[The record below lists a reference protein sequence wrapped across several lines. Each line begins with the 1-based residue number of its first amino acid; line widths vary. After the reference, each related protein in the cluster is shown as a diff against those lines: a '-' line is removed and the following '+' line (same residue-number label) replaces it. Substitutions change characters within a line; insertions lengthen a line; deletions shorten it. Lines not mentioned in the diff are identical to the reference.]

1 MTTDDVKNW
10 LNRAREAARELDALS
25 ESKQALY
32 LRAVSM
38 TQRYDG
44 DAVSGSRDPHGKMDA
59 YAAYADMV
67 ARKAAELSEVS
78 GEIMR
83 VIRQAPDGTQRAI
96 LTRRYLSFQTWE
108 QVADALTYTT
118 RNVIRIHGKALT
130 AVKAVLEGME
140 PPLDNK
146 EGANE

>member
-1 MTTDDVKNW
+1 MTAT
-10 LNRAREAARELDALS
+10 
-25 ESKQALY
+25 
-32 LRAVSM
+32 
-38 TQRYDG
+38 RYPE
-44 DAVSGSRDPHGKMDA
+44 SRDPHGKMDA

-67 ARKAAELSEVS
+67 DRKAAELSEVS

-118 RNVIRIHGKALT
+118 RNVIRIHGKALL
-130 AVKAVLEGME
+130 AVKAVLERTE

-146 EGANE
+146 EGADK